1 MVCIYVK
8 TFLQYGIV
16 QQYEIPE
23 EPMMVAECTEGYY
36 INLKKL
42 DNIISHYVKKQ

>member
-1 MVCIYVK
+1 MVCIYFK

-23 EPMMVAECTEGYY
+23 EPMMVAECTYKITELH
-36 INLKKL
+36 NLTKKK
-42 DNIISHYVKKQ
+42 VR